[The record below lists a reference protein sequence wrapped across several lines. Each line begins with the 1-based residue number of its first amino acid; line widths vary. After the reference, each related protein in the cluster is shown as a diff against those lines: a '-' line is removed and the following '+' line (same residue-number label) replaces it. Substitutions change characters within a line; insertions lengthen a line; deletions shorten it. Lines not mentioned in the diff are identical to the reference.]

1 MVVGIAVLATN
12 LVAAGWGVIGWLRKD
27 ARASIVFWPLL
38 RLAQATV
45 VVQAVLGFLLV
56 ARGASSPDGLH
67 IVYGVSPLVIALV
80 SEGMRVGIAQREI
93 EGVEDIE
100 ALERSGAGGA
110 GEAGGTRG
118 DGRDDRGRAADTDA
132 GAARLSDGRLGES
145 GVRQAEHHA
154 EEPKARDQHRSVD
167 RLDQRARED
176 PRERGG
182 AGGHRCHRHRREHRK
197 RQAPPRTGSGAR
209 RSAGP
214 QRRRFRRGRA
224 AGRSSRP
231 GRECGPSRGDAL
243 RRGAGGGDASGRSR
257 ARARRRGSRRAPI

>member
-1 MVVGIAVLATN
+1 VVGIAVLATN

-100 ALERSGAGGA
+100 ALERSEQVALA
-110 GEAGGTRG
+110 KRVA
-118 DGRDDRGRAADTDA
+118 
-132 GAARLSDGRLGES
+132 LGEM
-145 GVRQAEHHA
+145 GVMT
-154 EEPKARDQHRSVD
+154 V
-167 RLDQRARED
+167 
-176 PRERGG
+176 G
-182 AGGHRCHRHRREHRK
+182 ALLIL
-197 RQAPPRTGSGAR
+197 TL
-209 RSAGP
+209 
-214 QRRRFRRGRA
+214 
-224 AGRSSRP
+224 
-231 GRECGPSRGDAL
+231 AL
-243 RRGAGGGDASGRSR
+243 RAFQTGG
-257 ARARRRGSRRAPI
+257 